1 MEFIYNRTQ
10 EDVNRVIELN
20 RKYVDGSITE
30 DEKAEWGSDM
40 KGALNLSDITRI
52 EDNIKALAEFFE
64 VSITPDPYPDKTTRS
79 IPRVNRDYKRILDN
93 LQVLRNSWFALSATP
108 ATPTQPL
115 NTYQK
120 WNDIE
125 RILHDLNY
133 TYEGYINSF
142 NYCGAEIYAGEG
154 IGEL

>member
-1 MEFIYNRTQ
+1 MEFIYDRTRG
-10 EDVNRVIELN
+10 DVDRVTELN
-20 RKYVDGSITE
+20 KKYLERTIT
-30 DEKAEWGSDM
+30 DEEKKEWAGNL
-40 KGALNLSDITRI
+40 KGAINIADMNRI
-52 EDNIKALAEFFE
+52 EGNIAVIANFLG
-64 VSITPDPYPDKTTRS
+64 VLVTTRTWIAGD
-79 IPRVNRDYKRILDN
+79 IPRVADYQRIRDN
-93 LQVLRNSWFALSATP
+93 VESLRATWHVISE
-108 ATPTQPL
+108 TPETPNQPL